1 VAKRLPNSPQASS
14 KPARARTPAR
24 PKPPVKRPADKRRS
38 SIDVILA
45 DIPAPFREYATIFA
59 ASMRVEA
66 GLAINTL
73 QAYLRDLRELFAYLT
88 TTAAPPIADLR
99 AVEPRHLSDHLAWLK
114 SRDTIAATKSRTGH
128 ALSASTVTRHLA
140 TLKVFFKHLVIRAVI
155 DKSPAELLIR
165 PARGRKLPIVLT
177 PIQSKRLVDSA
188 ATHRRRPATSASSS
202 ASSAPSDSEAAT
214 SAAHSKPTKPDSPNL
229 RLDLRDQLLMELLYS
244 CGVRASEAATM
255 KVGDFKPE
263 TQIIIVTGKGNK
275 QRIVPIGQPA
285 QRALAAYLADSRPN
299 LLGQNRDPGTLLLSR
314 TGRPLERVAIWQ
326 IVKRIAKHA
335 GLAHVYPHVM
345 RHSFATD
352 LLSGGADLR
361 AVQELL
367 GHADIVTTQIYTHVD
382 QSRIQEIHAKYH
394 PRQRQAVGKPKAR
407 QPGER

>member
-1 VAKRLPNSPQASS
+1 
-14 KPARARTPAR
+14 
-24 PKPPVKRPADKRRS
+24 
-38 SIDVILA
+38 
-45 DIPAPFREYATIFA
+45 
-59 ASMRVEA
+59 
-66 GLAINTL
+66 
-73 QAYLRDLRELFAYLT
+73 
-88 TTAAPPIADLR
+88 
-99 AVEPRHLSDHLAWLK
+99 
-114 SRDTIAATKSRTGH
+114 
-128 ALSASTVTRHLA
+128 
-140 TLKVFFKHLVIRAVI
+140 
-155 DKSPAELLIR
+155 
-165 PARGRKLPIVLT
+165 
-177 PIQSKRLVDSA
+177 
-188 ATHRRRPATSASSS
+188 
-202 ASSAPSDSEAAT
+202 
-214 SAAHSKPTKPDSPNL
+214 
-229 RLDLRDQLLMELLYS
+229 MELLYS

-285 QRALAAYLADSRPN
+285 QRALAAYLADSRPH
-299 LLGQNRDPGTLLLSR
+299 LVGQHRDPGTLLLSR

-382 QSRIQEIHAKYH
+382 QSRIQEVHAKYH
-394 PRQRQAVGKPKAR
+394 PRQRQAAGKTKAR